1 VIRCAVIHYHRS
13 ANQSMTMS
21 QEPDKSSAPSSAP
34 IPALPD
40 AAAMFGQ
47 LKLRWGWLL
56 ALGFLSLILG
66 TIGLGMDV
74 LMTVV
79 SVQFFGILLLV
90 GGAVQLA
97 NAFQCGGWK
106 SKIWQVL
113 IALLYLAAG
122 IVCITDPIGASGF
135 LTLGLAG
142 ILIGIGVMR
151 IIMAIQHKDHKGW
164 WLVLLAG
171 VLALVLGGMIV
182 AHWPSSALWV
192 IGLFVS
198 IELIFNGWSMVF
210 LAMAARAAANQD
222 KAGGG
227 SKGGS
232 DDKMAA

>member
-1 VIRCAVIHYHRS
+1 
-13 ANQSMTMS
+13 MT
-21 QEPDKSSAPSSAP
+21 EPDKTSPPSSTDP

-90 GGAVQLA
+90 GGAVQLV

-106 SKIWQVL
+106 SKIWQML
-113 IALLYLAAG
+113 IALLYIAAG
-122 IVCITDPIGASGF
+122 IVCIADPIGASGF

-151 IIMAIQHKDHKGW
+151 IIMGVQHKDHKGW

-171 VLALVLGGMIV
+171 VLAVVLGGMIV

-222 KAGGG
+222 KAAGGQGADGG
-227 SKGGS
+227 SGSGDKS
-232 DDKMAA
+232 DDKMVA